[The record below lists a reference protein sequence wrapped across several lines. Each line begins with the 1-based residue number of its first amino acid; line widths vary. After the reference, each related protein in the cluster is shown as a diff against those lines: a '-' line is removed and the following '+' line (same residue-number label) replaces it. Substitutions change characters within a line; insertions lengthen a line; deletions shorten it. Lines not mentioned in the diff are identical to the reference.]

1 MNNVRFFTLPFAT
14 VSKVQNFF
22 KDEEINTHQQALSCC
37 LNYMSPQIDKE
48 KVNIL
53 ISHLTVEGGKT
64 SDSECPLTIGTV
76 ESVQRKSFKQ
86 FDYVM
91 LGHLHHPFS
100 IGDNNIEYSGSLL
113 QYSFSEINQMKGYR
127 IVNIYD
133 NEIKNGAFIP
143 LKPPR
148 ELEVIEGDYEDII
161 QERITFKSKDNYF
174 HFKLNNV
181 THVNDPMMKLK
192 QVYPN
197 TLALTNIHF
206 DHSEEFRN
214 IEIKRQDDQTIIENF
229 YINMTDEPLSEIQL
243 KKVTEVLNQIMRKE
257 I

>member
-1 MNNVRFFTLPFAT
+1 
-14 VSKVQNFF
+14 
-22 KDEEINTHQQALSCC
+22 
-37 LNYMSPQIDKE
+37 MSPQIDKE

-64 SDSECPLTIGTV
+64 SDSERPLTIGTV

-133 NEIKNGAFIP
+133 NEIKNGAFMP
-143 LKPPR
+143 LKPLR

-161 QERITFKSKDNYF
+161 QERITCKSKDNYF